1 MMNKVDEALAFQV
14 VNTVKDVCGQDINF
28 INRSGII
35 FASTNPGRIGE
46 FHEIGQ
52 KAAITGNTIEVESDD
67 SFHGTLKGI
76 NMPVY
81 YNNTFLAVIGIS
93 GEPDEVRKYVHLAER
108 ITILLFREREI
119 NMTSRSQTDKRHFV
133 IDSFI
138 KGADENM
145 EYLNSCLKEFKINT
159 KTEKR
164 LIFIKAETK
173 PNGVNL
179 SMMEQKITLLFQ
191 MLGISLFT
199 FYYPDEYLAVIDT
212 KAFEKNSYM
221 LRQFAKENTPALK
234 IAVGKS
240 CSVYNLADSHTSA
253 LTALKSISPGLE
265 DFLLFDDLKLE
276 MILSGVKEWQKNE
289 FLSKTISSLSEDELQ
304 LIKVYFDEDMSLSG
318 TGGRLFLHK
327 NTLQYKLNRIYQR
340 SGLNPRRF
348 KDAVLLYLALKILE

>member
-1 MMNKVDEALAFQV
+1 MMNKVDETLAFQV

-35 FASTNPGRIGE
+35 FASTNPERIGE

-52 KAAITGNTIEVESDD
+52 KAALTGNTIEVESDD
-67 SFHGTLKGI
+67 SFYGTLKGI

-108 ITILLFREREI
+108 ITSLLFREREI

-138 KGADENM
+138 KGTTENM
-145 EYLNSCLKEFKINT
+145 EYLNSCLKEFKVNT
-159 KTEKR
+159 KTDKR

-173 PNGVNL
+173 PHGVNL
-179 SMMEQKITLLFQ
+179 SMMEQKITVLFH

-199 FYYPDEYLAVIDT
+199 FYYPNEYLAVIDT
-212 KAFEKNSYM
+212 KSFEKNSYM
-221 LRQFAKENTPALK
+221 LRQFARENTPTLK

-240 CSVYNLADSHTSA
+240 CSIYNLADSHISA
-253 LTALKSISPGLE
+253 LTALKSISPGSE

-276 MILSGVKEWQKNE
+276 MILSQVKEWQKNE
-289 FLSKTISSLSEDELQ
+289 FLSKTIASLSEDELQ
-304 LIKVYFDEDMSLSG
+304 LIKAYFDEDMSLSG
-318 TGGRLFLHK
+318 TGRRLFLHK

-348 KDAVLLYLALKILE
+348 KDAVLLYLALKISE